1 MIDRLLR
8 FLEVDDA
15 TKASGATLSN
25 LLAPQLDG
33 IIERFYA
40 RVQEFDLNPYVTER
54 SVASLKI
61 KQKQH
66 WIDLFNSQFDETH
79 LRTTRRIAVRHRD
92 VALNPMWY
100 IAGYMRL
107 KLAFI
112 EVILKSHAPIETK
125 GQMIKTL
132 DKYIA
137 IDMALALGTYDTVVL
152 D

>member
-1 MIDRLLR
+1 MIDRLLK
-8 FLEVDDA
+8 FLDVDDT
-15 TKASGATLSN
+15 TKASGATLSK

-33 IIERFYA
+33 IIERFYS
-40 RVQEFDLNPYVTER
+40 RVQEFDLNPHVNER
-54 SVASLKI
+54 SVAALKI

-66 WIDLFNSQFDETH
+66 WIDLFNSQFDENYLH
-79 LRTTRRIAVRHRD
+79 NTRRIAVRHRD
-92 VALNPMWY
+92 VELNPMWY

-112 EVILKSHAPIETK
+112 EVIIKSRLPVERK

>member
-1 MIDRLLR
+1 MIDRLLS
-8 FLEVDDA
+8 FLEVDDT

-33 IIERFYA
+33 IIERFYS
-40 RVQEFDLNPYVTER
+40 RVQEFNLNPHVTDR

-66 WIDLFNSQFDETH
+66 WIDLFNSQFDENY
-79 LRTTRRIAVRHRD
+79 LRNTRRIAVRHRD
-92 VALNPMWY
+92 VELNPMWY
-100 IAGYMRL
+100 IAGYMQI

-112 EVILKSHAPIETK
+112 EVILRSRLPVETK

>member
-8 FLEVDDA
+8 FLDVDA
-15 TKASGATLSN
+15 TTKASGAILSK
-25 LLAPQLDG
+25 LLAPELDG
-33 IIERFYA
+33 IIEHFYG

-54 SVASLKI
+54 SIASLKI

-66 WIDLFNSQFDETH
+66 WIDLFNSQFDENY
-79 LRTTRRIAVRHRD
+79 LQNARRIAVRHRD

-112 EVILKSHAPIETK
+112 EVIIKSRLPVETK

>member
-15 TKASGATLSN
+15 TKASGVTLSK

-33 IIERFYA
+33 IIERFYS
-40 RVQEFDLNPYVTER
+40 RVQEFDLNPHVNER

-66 WIDLFNSQFDETH
+66 WIDLFNSQFDENY
-79 LRTTRRIAVRHRD
+79 LRNTRRIAVRHRD
-92 VALNPMWY
+92 VELNPMWY

-112 EVILKSHAPIETK
+112 EVIIKSRLPVETK

-137 IDMALALGTYDTVVL
+137 IDMALALGAYDTVVL